1 MFPGANKVSCGSWW
15 PSFDPL
21 LINNDQDPLLGLEQ
35 CDGQSEEGGQDLV
48 HRLQWGLPVPAASGS
63 RYRIQIWLIQL
74 FLFLIKLQ
82 R

>member
-1 MFPGANKVSCGSWW
+1 MIFEYSPDSKLDVPGAANSW

-48 HRLQWGLPVPAASGS
+48 HRLQWGLPVPAASG
-63 RYRIQIWLIQL
+63 
-74 FLFLIKLQ
+74 
-82 R
+82 